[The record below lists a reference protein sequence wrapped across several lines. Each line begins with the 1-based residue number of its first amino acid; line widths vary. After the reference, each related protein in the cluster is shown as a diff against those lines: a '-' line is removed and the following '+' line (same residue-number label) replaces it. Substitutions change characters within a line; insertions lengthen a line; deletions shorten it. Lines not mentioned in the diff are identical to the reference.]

1 MNCGL
6 RCGPE
11 TLPECRLTR
20 HSSWRYAW
28 SVALKVRPVCVPEV
42 ALEGRVRART
52 QHHAERPARRLRVL
66 TVTTRIG
73 AAVSA
78 FFGVQ
83 GIIVGQDLLWIPV
96 VNLASATIFLLIPLL
111 YRFGELVAPL
121 LFFFVAYTSITI
133 LCWHLGTGSGLTF
146 YYLVAA
152 TLMVLILGS
161 EHLVLASVLAA
172 LGAATVIAL
181 ELLVPYNTGVQPDW
195 AFRFGFILSV
205 ITAWI
210 MVVAVVS
217 YALREIRRARQAL
230 EAEYERSEA
239 LLTNI
244 LPATIAERLK
254 DPSRNIIADKYD
266 DASILFADIAGY
278 TKRASDTPPGDLVR
292 FLDRLY
298 TDLDALVDRH
308 GLEKIKTSGDSYMVV
323 SGVPQPRE
331 DHIEALACLA
341 LDMADAV
348 ADLKDPQGREVP
360 LRIGLA
366 AGPVVAGVVGARKF
380 FYDVWGDAV
389 NVAARM
395 ETTDVEGRIQ
405 VPHNVYERL
414 NHAFVL
420 EERGEVDIKG
430 KGVMHTWYLV
440 ARRDDQAVR
449 CAVEQD
455 AAAGSG

>member
-1 MNCGL
+1 M
-6 RCGPE
+6 
-11 TLPECRLTR
+11 
-20 HSSWRYAW
+20 
-28 SVALKVRPVCVPEV
+28 VVKVRRVCVPNV
-42 ALEGRVRART
+42 ALEGRVAART
-52 QHHAERPARRLRVL
+52 QHDAETVARHLRVL

-73 AAVSA
+73 AVVSL
-78 FFGVQ
+78 FFGFQ
-83 GIIVGQDLLWIPV
+83 GLIVGQDLAWITM
-96 VNLASATIFLLIPLL
+96 VNLVSGATFLMIPLL
-111 YRFGELVAPL
+111 YRFGEVIPALV
-121 LFFFVAYTSITI
+121 FFAVAYTSISV
-133 LCWHLGTGSGLTF
+133 LCWHLGTGSGLPF

-152 TLMVLILGS
+152 TLMVLILGVD
-161 EHLVLASVLAA
+161 HLVLASVLAA
-172 LGAATVIAL
+172 ILAATVIAL
-181 ELLVPYNTGVQPDW
+181 EMTVPDNTGVQPDW
-195 AFRFGFILSV
+195 AFKLGFFLTV
-205 ITAWI
+205 ISAWG
-210 MVVAVVS
+210 MVVAVVW
-217 YALREIRRARQAL
+217 YALREIRRARNAM
-230 EAEYERSEA
+230 EAEYERSET

-278 TKRASDTPPGDLVR
+278 TKRASDTSPSDLVR

-308 GLEKIKTSGDSYMVV
+308 GLEKVKTSGDSYMVV
-323 SGVPQPRE
+323 SGVPQPRD
-331 DHIEALACLA
+331 DHMEALACLA

-348 ADLKDPQGREVP
+348 AGLKDPQGREVP

-405 VPHNVYERL
+405 VPHDVYERL
-414 NHAFVL
+414 NHAFL
-420 EERGEVDIKG
+420 FEQRGKVEVKG

-440 ARRDDQAVR
+440 GRRDDHAVR
-449 CAVEQD
+449 SAVEQG
-455 AAAGSG
+455 AAADSV